1 MSKPRRYIHELKQK
15 LEYLKDTRN
24 VGTWDDFARLTK
36 IKPSVLGLARAQNQ
50 PGSSRLNSDDEE
62 KVAER
67 FEFSNDW
74 PEWRDTTRLNPHT
87 VGCKD
92 TADAFSKRY
101 GELLRAKGGQQVN
114 VAPSPKQQPE
124 TGDARIIAGEVKA
137 GRRRPPSMP
146 LGTMAQV
153 LLDQGQPV
161 GPGAL
166 QALVELSC
174 HTTHIMGSNS
184 RFSVRRAL
192 LAIDCKEARGRRD
205 AIAALTGGPVT
216 LINPTN
222 GERSTVTWCGS
233 SQLLR
238 WDVVA
243 EGATIGSVWF
253 DAGIIEELAHGDVL
267 RVSLS
272 AWLKDIDASDS
283 DDNAVFGIIDPHGEL
298 AEEHADALTIEQQRI
313 IQHLNKLKL
322 PMDGNGYAEIASH
335 ELEVVRTE

>member
-1 MSKPRRYIHELKQK
+1 MSEQRRYIHELKEK
-15 LEYLKDTRN
+15 LEYLKQVRDI
-24 VGTWDDFARLTK
+24 GTWDDFAKVTGIDK
-36 IKPSVLGLARAQNQ
+36 SVLSLARARSQ
-50 PGSSRLNSDDEE
+50 PGSGRLNSEDEG

-67 FEFSNDW
+67 FKFSTDW
-74 PEWRDTTRLNPHT
+74 PEWRDKTRLNPRS

-92 TADAFSKRY
+92 TAEAF
-101 GELLRAKGGQQVN
+101 AKKFGDL
-114 VAPSPKQQPE
+114 PS
-124 TGDARIIAGEVKA
+124 ARIDEQVKSYPGATQQSEIGNARIVAGEVVA

-174 HTTHIMGSNS
+174 HTTHIIGSNS

-192 LAIDCKEARGRRD
+192 LAIDCKEARGRRE
-205 AIAALTGGPVT
+205 AIAALTGGTVT

-243 EGATIGSVWF
+243 EGTTIGSVWF

-283 DDNAVFGIIDPHGEL
+283 GDNAVFGIIDPHGQL
-298 AEEHADALTIEQQRI
+298 AGEPADALTIEQQRI

-322 PMDGNGYAEIASH
+322 PVDANGYAEIASH
-335 ELEVVRTE
+335 ELEVVRKE